1 MFRRTIYLSIYM
13 LLFSVPVLAQEKADK
28 NIQLKEVTVT
38 ERAKVS
44 NAEVA
49 AKTKNIETEDL
60 QSNMTRSMS
69 ELLSEVSALQVKSM
83 GQGAMATVSIRGA
96 SSNHTQVQW
105 NGITLNSPQ
114 TGSFDFSQIPVYF
127 VDNVNI
133 FYGGGDQLG
142 ASGAIGGSVNFSN
155 SFKTVTRPMVS
166 LVSEVA
172 SNSTYSEAF
181 NLITS
186 HKRFT
191 SSTRAFYQQSEGDFR
206 FINKVYSK
214 DWIYERRKNADYK
227 QGGLMQEFF
236 YTTRKGD
243 ELSAIVWWHTDNRSL
258 PQSLLANDNTKSEK
272 IRSNNFRSMITYKG
286 DRDQHHFKGTAAY
299 LNSTSRYRLI
309 FGDTTRTINKSN
321 SFVFRGDYNYSGW
334 SKVLLAAALT
344 YRYDEVSSSNYSNN
358 GASRNTVTAQ
368 VLSTYRATRR
378 LHLDLKTSAELVDN
392 KLYAYYNA
400 GARYRFI
407 DRYLTVKAS
416 NSYNFRAPS
425 MNDLYWEP
433 GGNPDLEPEKGFS
446 TDVTVESNP
455 QFGDFSLHFDAS
467 YFLKNISNW
476 IMWIPKGNGAIWEPV
491 NFDKVKSQGAEA
503 NARLDYVCRKSR
515 HNLSFTYAYTQSL
528 NNSGRDDGAHG
539 MQLPY
544 MPVNRWTAGYKY
556 NLADK
561 FWIYYY
567 AQFTDARFTSA
578 DQSYQTPAYT
588 THNAEAGYN
597 LNLSKGLGLSF
608 SLKVDN
614 IFDAYYEST
623 QFYPM
628 PLRMFWGRVIFTFR

>member
-1 MFRRTIYLSIYM
+1 MFLRTNYILLFM
-13 LLFSVPVLAQEKADK
+13 LLSSAVFAQEKADK
-28 NIQLKEVTVT
+28 DIRLKEVTVT
-38 ERAKVS
+38 ERAKVA
-44 NAEVA
+44 NTEVA
-49 AKTKNIETEDL
+49 AKTRTIESKDM
-60 QSNMTRSMS
+60 QSNLTRSMS

-133 FYGGGDQLG
+133 FYGGGEQLG

-155 SFKTVTRPMVS
+155 GFKQVSRPVIS
-166 LVSEVA
+166 VVSEVA

-181 NLITS
+181 NLIAS

-191 SSTRAFYQQSEGDFR
+191 SSTRAFYQQSEGDFK

-227 QGGLMQEFF
+227 QGGVMQEFF
-236 YTTRKGD
+236 YTTKKGD
-243 ELSAIVWWHTDNRSL
+243 ELSAIAWWHTDNRSL

-272 IRSNNFRSMITYKG
+272 IRSNNFRSMFSYKG

-309 FGDTTRTINKSN
+309 FSDTTRTVNTSN
-321 SFVFRGDYNYSGW
+321 SLILRGDYNYSGW
-334 SKVLLAAALT
+334 KRVALAAALS
-344 YRYDEVSSSNYSNN
+344 YRFDEVSSDSYSNK
-358 GASRNTVTAQ
+358 GASRNTLTAQ
-368 VLSTYRATRR
+368 VLTTWRATRR
-378 LHLDLKTSAELVDN
+378 LHLDLKTSAEMVDN

-407 DRYLTVKAS
+407 DRYLTMKVS

-433 GGNPDLEPEKGFS
+433 GGNPDLQPEKGFS
-446 TDVTVESNP
+446 SDITLESNP
-455 QFGDFSLHFDAS
+455 QFGAFDLHFDVS
-467 YFLKNISNW
+467 YFHKNISNW

-491 NFDKVKSQGAEA
+491 NFDNVKSQGAEA
-503 NARLDYVCRKSR
+503 NARAGFASGKSR
-515 HNLSFTYAYTQSL
+515 HELSFNYAYTRSL

-556 NLADK
+556 NLSDK
-561 FWIYYY
+561 LWFYYY

-578 DQSYQTPAYT
+578 DQSYQTPPYT
-588 THNAEAGYN
+588 THNAEVGYN
-597 LNLSKGLGLSF
+597 LKLKKGPAITF
-608 SLKVDN
+608 SVKADN

-623 QFYPM
+623 QYYPM
-628 PLRMFWGRVIFTFR
+628 PLRMFWGRIILTLK